1 MRTGGNSI
9 KMTPVC
15 TLDTGDTMVNSLAFS
30 SFRRIVFT
38 ILMAVSV
45 AASAQ
50 DKLIWNSL
58 DPDNTVYLQMQEGM
72 IIIELNPTFAPKTV
86 KKFKNLLGQQFY
98 RGLSFYR
105 VIDGFVAQAGDE
117 SDIDGNQKAT
127 TLKAEFEINWPL
139 KPKDKEEAQDW
150 VPLSWTPVQTD
161 DMFAPYTGFID
172 GFPAARN
179 KKKAGKA
186 WLTHCPGTVAM
197 ARNDDP
203 DSGGT
208 DFYIVIGQAPRYLDR
223 NLTVFGRVVWGMDV
237 VQRIKRGPALENGII
252 EADLERSWIKRL
264 RLASTLEASERPD
277 IYVADTNSD
286 GFKNLLKE
294 RRNRSHKF
302 FHHKPPKVLDICQ
315 VPVPA
320 RLEKPFVK
328 RTLKIPS
335 KSG

>member
-1 MRTGGNSI
+1 MGGNSS
-9 KMTPVC
+9 KMSPVC
-15 TLDTGDTMVNSLAFS
+15 TLDTGVTMGNSLFYS
-30 SFRRIVFT
+30 GFRRIIFAT
-38 ILMAVSV
+38 LMAVSSV
-45 AASAQ
+45 TSAQ
-50 DKLIWNSL
+50 DELIWNSL
-58 DPDNTVYLQMQEGM
+58 NPDNTVYLQMQEGTV
-72 IIIELNPTFAPKTV
+72 IIELNPTFAPKTV
-86 KKFKNLLGQQFY
+86 KQFKKLLGQQFY

-105 VIDGFVAQAGDE
+105 VIGGFVAQAGDE
-117 SDIDGNQKAT
+117 SDIDGSQTGNS
-127 TLKAEFEINWPL
+127 LKAEFEINWPK
-139 KPKDKEEAQDW
+139 KPKDKEEAKDW
-150 VPLSWTPVQTD
+150 LPLSWTPVQTD

-179 KKKAGKA
+179 KEKAGKA

-197 ARNDDP
+197 ARNDNP

-237 VQRIKRGPALENGII
+237 VQRIKRGPTLENGII
-252 EADLERSWIKRL
+252 EDDLERSWIKRM
-264 RLASTLEASERPD
+264 RLASTLEASERLD

-294 RRNRSHKF
+294 RRNRSNKF

-320 RLEKPFVK
+320 RLEKQPVT
-328 RTLKIPS
+328 RPSILQS
-335 KSG
+335 KSR

>member
-15 TLDTGDTMVNSLAFS
+15 TLDTGDTMVNSLVFS
-30 SFRRIVFT
+30 SFRRIVFA
-38 ILMAVSV
+38 ILMAASV

-58 DPDNTVYLQMQEGM
+58 DPDNTVYLQMQEGT
-72 IIIELNPTFAPKTV
+72 IIIELNPAFAPKTV
-86 KKFKNLLGQQFY
+86 KQFKKLLGQQFY

-117 SDIDGNQKAT
+117 SDIDDSQKTT

-139 KPKDKEEAQDW
+139 KPKDKKEAQDW
-150 VPLSWTPVQTD
+150 TPLSWTPVQSD

-179 KKKAGKA
+179 KEKAGKA

-237 VQRIKRGPALENGII
+237 VQRIKRGPTLKNGII
-252 EADLERSWIKRL
+252 EDDLDRTRIKRM
-264 RLASTLEASERPD
+264 RLASSHEGDDWLN
-277 IYVADTNSD
+277 IYIADTNSK
-286 GFKNLLKE
+286 GFKQSLKE
-294 RRNRSHKF
+294 RRSRSDEF

-320 RLEKPFVK
+320 RLEKH
-328 RTLKIPS
+328 
-335 KSG
+335 